1 MALYLVECQ
10 HYVQS
15 FRASLYQLGRC
26 RQHDKKQG
34 NQPTESRS
42 GAQWELRSC
51 EEQVVP
57 GFFDS
62 HPASSRYLKDQDMV
76 RFNVAFPDVQ
86 QSLM

>member
-1 MALYLVECQ
+1 MA
-10 HYVQS
+10 
-15 FRASLYQLGRC
+15 LYQLGLC
-26 RQHDKKQG
+26 RQHDNKQG
-34 NQPTESRS
+34 NLQATESGSR
-42 GAQWELRSC
+42 AQWELRSC

-76 RFNVAFPDVQ
+76 RFSVAFPDVQ